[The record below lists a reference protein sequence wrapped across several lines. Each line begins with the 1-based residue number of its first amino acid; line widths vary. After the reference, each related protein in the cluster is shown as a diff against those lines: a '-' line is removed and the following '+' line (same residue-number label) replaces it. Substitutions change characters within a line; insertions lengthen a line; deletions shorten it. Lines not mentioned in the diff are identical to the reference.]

1 VAGTAGGGAGRL
13 ESMAPAVTYTE
24 SPTPAFLFDL
34 DGTLIDSVY
43 QHVIAWRSALMDLGI
58 DLSVWRIHRRIGMS
72 GGLFVSALLRETGR
86 SLSKADIDR
95 LQLAHEQAYR
105 AQLGSVTALP
115 GARELLGFLT
125 EEGVRWAIATS
136 GRATTA
142 RPALELLGLPDDTPM
157 VTRDLVR
164 HAKPDPDL
172 FLAAAAQL
180 GADPRYAM
188 VVGDSVWDLLAA
200 RRAGALGVGVL
211 SGGYGREELERAG
224 AYRVYADPAE
234 MLARIDE
241 LGVRTR
247 PG

>member
-1 VAGTAGGGAGRL
+1 MT
-13 ESMAPAVTYTE
+13 
-24 SPTPAFLFDL
+24 SPLRYAEPPPPSFLFDL

-43 QHVIAWRSALMDLGI
+43 QHVIAWRAALSAIGI

-86 SLSKADIDR
+86 SLSPAEIDLLQQAHAAEYLAQADT
-95 LQLAHEQAYR
+95 
-105 AQLGSVTALP
+105 VTPLP
-115 GARELLGFLT
+115 GARDLLGMLT
-125 EEGVRWAIATS
+125 LEGVPWAIATS
-136 GRATTA
+136 GYAATA
-142 RPALELLGLPDDTPM
+142 RPALALLGLPDDTPM
-157 VTRDLVR
+157 VTRDMVR

-172 FLAAAAQL
+172 FLAAAAVL
-180 GADPRYAM
+180 GVDPRYAM

-200 RRAGALGVGVL
+200 RRAGALGVGL
-211 SGGYGREELERAG
+211 MSGGYGREELERAG

-241 LGVRTR
+241 LGVRTG